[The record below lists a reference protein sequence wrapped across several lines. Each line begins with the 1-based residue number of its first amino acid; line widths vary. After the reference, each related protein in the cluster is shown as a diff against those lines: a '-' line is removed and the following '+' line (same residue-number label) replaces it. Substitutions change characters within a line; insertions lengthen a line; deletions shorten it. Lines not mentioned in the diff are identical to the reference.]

1 MAKIMAHW
9 QKVGFDFSAVYLG
22 YLGKSALDF
31 GQKRLAILNK
41 KIN

>member
-31 GQKRLAILNK
+31 WTEKISYFKQKK
-41 KIN
+41 